1 MGSPVIKVID
11 FGSACQEHRTVYTY
25 IQSRFYR
32 APEVLVGM
40 AYGAALLYT
49 HPPTQAPR
57 GNNADT
63 RTDKQTDTAA
73 GLCL

>member
-1 MGSPVIKVID
+1 MLLPPWKYRLGSPNIKVID

-40 AYGAALLYT
+40 PYVVV
-49 HPPTQAPR
+49 R
-57 GNNADT
+57 
-63 RTDKQTDTAA
+63 
-73 GLCL
+73 